1 MTMTNGPR
9 MYQELWG
16 ALTVMII
23 ALSSTSCTMVGP
35 DYVRPPAPTAADW
48 LETNEPA
55 VKHEPADV
63 SAWWTVFQDPVL
75 NTLIANAYQQ
85 NPSLHAAG
93 VRILEAQAQR
103 GIALGQLFPQQQDSF
118 GSFSRNDLSTNKA
131 NRNTPGLKTPFDN
144 WQIGFEASWELDVWG
159 RFRRAIE
166 AADAQL
172 LASVATYDDVLVS
185 LVAQVATNYLQLRIL
200 QERLA
205 VAHANE
211 VIQERSYY
219 IANAKFQGGT
229 ATELDADQAASLLQ
243 DTQAQIPALETG
255 IRQTQN
261 ALCSLLGIPPQSLQD
276 ILGGPRTIP
285 SPPTEVAVG
294 IPADLLRR
302 RPDIR
307 RAERVLAAQ
316 SAQIGVAKADLWP
329 SFALLGT
336 ISLSAEHFEDLFK
349 SNSLEN
355 FGGPTFRWAILNY
368 GRIENNVRV
377 QDARFQALI
386 GDYENTVLQAQ
397 EEVES
402 ALAGYLGAQRQVTS
416 LTGSVDSAS
425 RAVELADFQYR
436 EGAADYTRVL
446 NSQQFLVGEQDRL
459 VSTRGAVAL
468 NLVSLYRALGGG
480 WEWRAGNDFVSD
492 PIKTQMRERTNWGDM
507 LSTEGQTEDIG
518 AASSGT
524 ENDQRWWRWRL
535 WWPKW

>member
-1 MTMTNGPR
+1 MSNWPR
-9 MYQELWG
+9 IRHVLWG
-16 ALTVMII
+16 ALAALIV
-23 ALSSTSCTMVGP
+23 ALSSTGCTMVGP
-35 DYVRPPAPTAADW
+35 DYVRPPAPTAANW
-48 LETNEPA
+48 METNEPA
-55 VKHEPADV
+55 VKHEPAEV
-63 SAWWTVFQDPVL
+63 STWWTVFSDPVL
-75 NTLIANAYQQ
+75 NTLVETAYKQ
-85 NPSLHAAG
+85 NPSLGAAG
-93 VRILEAQAQR
+93 VRVLEAQAQR
-103 GIALGQLFPQQQDSF
+103 GIAIGELFPQQQNAF

-131 NRNTPGLKTPFDN
+131 NRNIPSLKTPFDD

-159 RFRRAIE
+159 RFRRVIE
-166 AADAQL
+166 SADAAL

-185 LVAQVATNYLQLRIL
+185 LVAQVAANYLQLRIL

-205 VAHANE
+205 VAQANV
-211 VIQERSYY
+211 VIQSQSYDL
-219 IANAKFQGGT
+219 ANTKFQGGT
-229 ATELDADQAASLLQ
+229 VAELDVAQAASLLQ
-243 DTQAQIPALETG
+243 NTQAQIPALETT

-261 ALCSLLGIPPQSLQD
+261 TLCTLLGIPPQDLQPL
-276 ILGGPRTIP
+276 LGGQQTIP
-285 SPPTEVAVG
+285 TPPAEVAIG

-307 RAERVLAAQ
+307 RAERTLAAQ
-316 SAQIGVAKADLWP
+316 SAQIGVATADLLP
-329 SFALLGT
+329 SFTLLGA

-368 GRIENNVRV
+368 GRIQNNVRV

-386 GDYENTVLQAQ
+386 GDYETVVLRAQ

-402 ALAGYLGAQRQVTS
+402 ALTGYLGAQRQVTF
-416 LTGSVDSAS
+416 LTGSVASAA

-446 NSQQFLVGEQDRL
+446 TTQQFLVDEQDRL

-480 WEWRAGNDFVSD
+480 WELRAGKDFVPQD
-492 PIKTQMRERTNWGDM
+492 TQQQMLERTSWGSM
-507 LSTEGQTEDIG
+507 LTTEGQTQDLN
-518 AASSGT
+518 AATSGT
-524 ENDQRWWRWRL
+524 ESDHGWWRWRW